1 MWKLVAGPSTG
12 IASSSLS
19 LRAPEWRRGGSR
31 WTPLLSTLAVPSPD
45 WVHGTLLTGPS
56 FGPGGQGAPPSHRRG
71 WSRRQQEDH
80 THGGHQLP
88 WSFGALTGLAPD
100 GRDRR
105 SEVMLPERGWG
116 VSPRP
121 CRTRSPAPQLG
132 GHLKAPVSF
141 LLCKSPNFLISCFA
155 PSCDGTC
162 RYVTYIIKIPPSK
175 RHCALHE
182 AGRGNCSYLSSA
194 RENQVQSSQSRS
206 LKYSWGG
213 GACSQ
218 GPSHQVTLLW
228 AHSMQVLWW
237 SCSCTK

>member
-1 MWKLVAGPSTG
+1 MDTLALHIGCPEPRLGARDSPHRPLVWPWGSGSSPFPQAGMEQTPAGGPHTRRPPAPLELRCFDVAGPG
-12 IASSSLS
+12 REGQEVRGHAP
-19 LRAPEWRRGGSR
+19 RAR
-31 WTPLLSTLAVPSPD
+31 L
-45 WVHGTLLTGPS
+45 
-56 FGPGGQGAPPSHRRG
+56 
-71 WSRRQQEDH
+71 
-80 THGGHQLP
+80 
-88 WSFGALTGLAPD
+88 
-100 GRDRR
+100 
-105 SEVMLPERGWG
+105 G

-155 PSCDGTC
+155 PSCNGTC
-162 RYVTYIIKIPPSK
+162 RYVTSIIKIPPSK
-175 RHCALHE
+175 RHCALQE

-194 RENQVQSSQSRS
+194 RENQVQSSQSWS